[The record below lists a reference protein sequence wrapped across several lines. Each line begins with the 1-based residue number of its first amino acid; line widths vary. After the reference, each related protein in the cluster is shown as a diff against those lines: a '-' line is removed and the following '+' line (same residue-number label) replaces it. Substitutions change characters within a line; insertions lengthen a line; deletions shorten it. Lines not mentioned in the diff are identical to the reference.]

1 MRISRRVLAGGLA
14 ATTVTTMTSA
24 TPAAANDE
32 AAVKQQLDALK
43 AAMLGADKAKLES
56 LLAPQLSYGH
66 SAGKVES
73 KTEFIDVVS
82 SKKTVYKALDW
93 TDISVSIAGTNAVV
107 RHKWE
112 STSVTDGKENNA
124 KIGVLQVWTKADGSW
139 KLLARQAFKV

>member
-14 ATTVTTMTSA
+14 ATTVATMTSA

-32 AAVKQQLDALK
+32 AAVKQQLEALK
-43 AAMLGADKAKLES
+43 AAMLAADKAKLET
-56 LLAPQLSYGH
+56 LLAPELSYGH
-66 SAGKVES
+66 SAGKLES

-93 TDISVSIAGTNAVV
+93 TDISVGMAGTNAIV
-107 RHKWE
+107 RYKWE
-112 STSVTDGKENNA
+112 SVSVADGKESNA
-124 KIGVLQVWTKADGSW
+124 KVGVLQVWTKADGSW

>member
-1 MRISRRVLAGGLA
+1 MMRISRRVLAGGLA
-14 ATTVTTMTSA
+14 ATTVATMTSA

-43 AAMLGADKAKLES
+43 AAMLAADRAKLES

-73 KTEFIDVVS
+73 KTEFIDIVS

-93 TDISVSIAGTNAVV
+93 TDISVS
-107 RHKWE
+107 
-112 STSVTDGKENNA
+112 
-124 KIGVLQVWTKADGSW
+124 
-139 KLLARQAFKV
+139 